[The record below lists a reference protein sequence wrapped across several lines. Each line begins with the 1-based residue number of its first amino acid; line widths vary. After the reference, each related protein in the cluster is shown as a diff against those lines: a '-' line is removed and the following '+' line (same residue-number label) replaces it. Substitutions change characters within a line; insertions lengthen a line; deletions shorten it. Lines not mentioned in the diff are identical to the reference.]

1 MTAERDRT
9 RALQSASL
17 CLDYPDQAL
26 VNTAPVIA
34 EAAAELPP
42 PAGAPLARFVAH
54 LTGTPLSQLTRDYVD
69 TFDLRRRCCLYLTYY
84 SHGDTRK
91 RGMALLRFTHAYR
104 RAGLE
109 LTGGELADHLGIVC
123 AVAARAPETGL
134 ALLRDH
140 RAAVELL
147 AAALHDTASPYADVL
162 DTIRAVLPE
171 PAPDDLERAL
181 QLAAE
186 GPPSEE
192 VGLEPFAPPEYM
204 GSHPAKTLRVFAGTP
219 KVDR

>member
-9 RALQSASL
+9 RALLAASL
-17 CLDYPDQAL
+17 CLDYPDQIL
-26 VNTAPVIA
+26 LDDAPLIA
-34 EAAAELPP
+34 EVAGALPP
-42 PAGAPLARFVAH
+42 AAGVPLSRFVAH
-54 LTGTPLSQLTRDYVD
+54 LTATPLPRLTRDYVD

-84 SHGDTRK
+84 AHGDTRK

-104 RAGLE
+104 TAGI
-109 LTGGELADHLGIVC
+109 TVTSGELADHLGIVA

-134 ALLRDH
+134 ALLRED

-147 AAALHDTASPYADVL
+147 AAALRDVESPYADVV

-171 PAPDDLERAL
+171 PAPADLDRAL
-181 QLAAE
+181 QLAAS

-204 GSHPAKTLRVFAGTP
+204 GAR
-219 KVDR
+219 R

>member
-1 MTAERDRT
+1 MTTDLDRT
-9 RALQSASL
+9 RALQAASL
-17 CLDYPDQAL
+17 CLDYPDQ
-26 VNTAPVIA
+26 
-34 EAAAELPP
+34 ELLD
-42 PAGAPLARFVAH
+42 GAPLLAAAAGMLPAVAGVPLRRFVAH
-54 LTGTPLSQLTRDYVD
+54 LTNTPLPQLTRAYVE

-84 SHGDTRK
+84 AHGDTRK

-104 RAGLE
+104 RAGLTV
-109 LTGGELADHLGIVC
+109 TGGELPDHLGIVC

-134 ALLRDH
+134 ALLRQH

-147 AAALHDTASPYADVL
+147 SAALREADSPYADVL

-181 QLAAE
+181 QLAAD

-204 GSHPAKTLRVFAGTP
+204 GAPR
-219 KVDR
+219 